1 MQPTFRMTFDVMAE
15 DIDPLGHVNNISYV
29 RWIQDIAVAH
39 SSAVG
44 LDFATYGQM
53 GGIFVV
59 RRHEIDYLRPVLRGD
74 AVEACTWV
82 GSVMAAK
89 CLRHTELRRRG
100 GADDVVARATTVW
113 GFVDVKTGRPTRI
126 PPIVRGA
133 FGVPQRGESR
143 DLGGEGRSPP
153 GDDPKV
159 VVAERTVAGAEDDA
173 VAGEERT
180 GERRTR

>member
-1 MQPTFRMTFDVMAE
+1 MPPAPFPMTFAVTAD

-44 LDFATYGQM
+44 LDFASYGRM

-74 AVEACTWV
+74 VVEACTWV

-89 CLRHTELRRRG
+89 CIRHTELRASG
-100 GADDVVARATTVW
+100 KDGVVAKANTVW
-113 GFVDVKTGRPTRI
+113 GFVDLKTGRPTRI
-126 PPIVRGA
+126 PGEVKAA
-133 FGVPQRGESR
+133 FGVPG
-143 DLGGEGRSPP
+143 
-153 GDDPKV
+153 
-159 VVAERTVAGAEDDA
+159 
-173 VAGEERT
+173 
-180 GERRTR
+180 

>member
-1 MQPTFRMTFDVMAE
+1 MEPVFRRTFEVTAA

-29 RWIQDIAVAH
+29 RWIQDVAVAH

-44 LDFATYGQM
+44 LDFASYGRM

-59 RRHEIDYLRPVLRGD
+59 RRHEIDYLRPVLRGES
-74 AVEACTWV
+74 VEACTWV

-100 GADDVVARATTVW
+100 EAAEVVARATTVW

-126 PPIVRGA
+126 PPQVRGA
-133 FGVPQRGESR
+133 FGVG
-143 DLGGEGRSPP
+143 
-153 GDDPKV
+153 
-159 VVAERTVAGAEDDA
+159 
-173 VAGEERT
+173 
-180 GERRTR
+180 